1 MTWLNEYEVEEAARL
16 FKDHPVLGPAT
27 QTLVNLVDVANR
39 YSDGWPYWQ
48 APSKAAGK
56 LQTLIRTEVRF
67 HHLGGRYQ
75 GAGAPTAADV
85 KAAYTPI
92 KSFLTRHQFTSDV
105 VVAL

>member
-39 YSDGWPYWQ
+39 YSDGWPYWK
-48 APSKAAGK
+48 APSKASAK
-56 LQTLIRTEVRF
+56 LQTLIRTEVRQYR
-67 HHLGGRYQ
+67 LGGRRSEE
-75 GAGAPTAADV
+75 GVPTAADV
-85 KAAYTPI
+85 KAAYRPI
-92 KSFLTRHQFTSDV
+92 KSFLTRYQFTSDV